1 VTYFN
6 LGLSRLLFFIDT
18 STALRALSRN
28 SAGLGKFMVVFEEG
42 TMDVFFENGFS
53 VDLLKLGFEVVE
65 ASFIAAA
72 IGTTTLVGHS
82 EAGICYL
89 LAFDTPEITPC

>member
-1 VTYFN
+1 M
-6 LGLSRLLFFIDT
+6 LLFLINAG
-18 STALRALSRN
+18 SALGTLSGNPR
-28 SAGLGKFMVVFEEG
+28 SLDKFVVFLEQG
-42 TMDVFFENGFS
+42 AVDVLFENGFS

-89 LAFDTPEITPC
+89 LAFDAPDASPC